1 MLPISLPE
9 LEGEKVYLPTV
20 VARNEQVVRD
30 GFWKK
35 LARILANIPFAE
47 SAVAAYYCAFDRTTP
62 LRAKG
67 ILLASLAYFIAPI
80 DIIPDFILGV
90 GFTDDLTVLLTALSL
105 IRTHMK
111 PEHLDKARETLDRIR
126 RETPR
131 V

>member
-9 LEGEKVYLPTV
+9 LEGEKVNLPTV

-47 SAVAAYYCAFDRTTP
+47 SALAAYYCALDGTTP

-126 RETPR
+126 RETPP

>member
-1 MLPISLPE
+1 MPE
-9 LEGEKVYLPTV
+9 LEGERVNLPTV

-35 LARILANIPFAE
+35 LTRVLVNIPFAE
-47 SAVAAYYCAFDRTTP
+47 NALAAYYCAFDRTTP

-67 ILLASLAYFIAPI
+67 ILLASLVYFIAPI

-105 IRTHMK
+105 IRTNMK
-111 PEHLDKARETLDRIR
+111 PEHLDKARETLDRLR
-126 RETPR
+126 RETQP

>member
-1 MLPISLPE
+1 MLPISFPE
-9 LEGEKVYLPTV
+9 LEGEKVNLPTV

-35 LARILANIPFAE
+35 LARILANVPFAE
-47 SAVAAYYCAFDRTTP
+47 NAVAAYYCAFDRTTP

-80 DIIPDFILGV
+80 DIIPDFIFGV

-111 PEHLDKARETLDRIR
+111 PEHLDKARETLDRLR